1 MKCKNYE
8 KVFSVALWEHRDTT
22 DLWSKD
28 DMSVEVMLD
37 LSFKGFRNKSRKGG
51 ENSFL
56 NRNSMGEGTEEE
68 AA

>member
-1 MKCKNYE
+1 M
-8 KVFSVALWEHRDTT
+8 ALWEHRDTT

-56 NRNSMGEGTEEE
+56 NGNSTGEGTEEK